1 MMSAIVWLVI
11 LQRPQIRS
19 MTYRWIQMHPFEKGW
34 RVIVKHQKIY
44 YYDGVTNTV
53 LKYYKA
59 FFDEYLCKSV
69 RESEPFLDI
78 EKVDDVAEEVIRELK
93 ILR

>member
-1 MMSAIVWLVI
+1 MNRKDWLQI
-11 LQRPQIRS
+11 KRNMLEDLQVSWGKTKKITVS
-19 MTYRWIQMHPFEKGW
+19 DK
-34 RVIVKHQKIY
+34 KIY
-44 YYDGVTNTV
+44 YYDGVVNTV

-59 FFDEYLCKSV
+59 IFGGDLCKSV

-93 ILR
+93 LLK